1 MGKVYTDRD
10 RPPFKVNEKKDDA
23 IYVRGVGKY
32 DYKTLK
38 KNVERKLQDLVKRN
52 KKGAHYGIG
61 KNSFNL
67 LSDMWE
73 ALNEYEENH

>member
-1 MGKVYTDRD
+1 MIKL
-10 RPPFKVNEKKDDA
+10 KDL
-23 IYVRGVGKY
+23 
-32 DYKTLK
+32 LK
-38 KNVERKLQDLVKRN
+38 ESYAWERKLQDLVKRN

-73 ALNEYEENH
+73 ALSDYEENN